1 MDIESHGRLVT
12 LMGVLSAKTDVRKA
26 IAAAKG
32 VKDVDASG
40 LKTKD

>member
-1 MDIESHGRLVT
+1 MLAT
-12 LMGVLSAKTDVRKA
+12 KTDAKKA

-32 VKDVDASG
+32 VRSVKDVDASG